1 MIDKKRIMA
10 YTVLLFVILTG
21 ALSAQ
26 DFYWEN
32 PVDITLENGWF
43 PVTVSNSKEGAV
55 FWQEYTDVTEDTAE
69 VWFVIVY
76 TDDGIS
82 FTPARRV
89 IGPFKVTGD
98 KIPMISAVMNRS
110 GDIYA
115 AVSTSG
121 KGISVYQS
129 TDKGNSFTVAGSTGG
144 GGSNVPTVAPKL
156 FITERDRFILF
167 ATQPLA
173 GTSTS
178 VTSDVLGITYSTS
191 FSGRSWS
198 AFKPLVVSQ
207 GLSNIYLPH
216 AVSSGNREYV
226 VFQASPTESRFY
238 QLYVTESSDGGNTW
252 SSPVRVTN
260 FNEEG
265 QPADN
270 FDNQRAYLSVHN
282 DSVYITW
289 ERHLGLGSAQPY
301 FGRLDTADKTIKDIS
316 KIAGTNISS
325 NPVNNPQISFVNGIP
340 VALWYNNIGRIVMA
354 EKRGDIWVNIPL
366 KEQSTGRINSFG
378 RMLNSNNEINVV
390 WQTSKNS
397 KSDVV
402 MLSPDTTV
410 NSPLVYAKN
419 FRPGRANK
427 QDLFEITWNLPQDSS
442 GISAFSYSI
451 DRNPKGSALSR
462 PMVKRRDPR
471 KASVTVNEDGTWYF
485 HVRALDYAGN
495 WSEPSTLSFIRDT
508 TPPAAVKFIPPD
520 TDGNGF
526 LPSNTGEVSWKP
538 PEGEK
543 ISGYSYR
550 VQYLS
555 SYDFTGDITAF
566 RIGEPPDVP
575 TTKTPSYRFTNKDN
589 GLWAIS
595 VSTFDAVGNKSS
607 SSVLYFRLNK
617 YIPVTYIT
625 QVKAFQDD
633 LGNIS
638 IDLYGRGF
646 RVGGVITSIILD
658 KDRRAPYDYVY
669 KTGENPFVV
678 KTDRIITGLSI
689 DDMEEGTYYVGLIHP
704 ARGLYFNKTE
714 LSFESTGAV
723 KFGNFSILEERTGSS
738 VVLERLFTLSANMIA
753 VIVIMLFLLVMFAGA
768 SLRIVALV
776 KEGNKLNEEAKALI
790 YNTDLPFERRKE
802 KMKSLKKRGMG
813 IRIKFALWI
822 TTLVLIIV
830 LMVAYPLSLFMIKTQ
845 QKNLT
850 ESLNQTTKVLISS
863 IKTSAA
869 KYLQENNTLELKRLP
884 AQIESMTA
892 ATFLTITGPGVE
904 DKDGRINDYI
914 WVTNDTGIENKVD
927 KKDPDV
933 SADPALLPGGDKF
946 AEGRIYMNDPVSAR
960 IKPLSAEIDKK
971 GREEVGKLTEELTKL
986 QAEAAKATRFAR
998 TEADIEA
1005 IRRMQDEIL
1014 LLSTTIEKKLSEISD
1029 VFSSI
1034 PSFDP
1039 EKILTAPPD
1048 YTFYTP
1054 IVYQSKGDDTS
1065 YFKGAVRLGISSSAI
1080 KEEITKSRALLMKRT
1095 IYIALLAIGLGIVGA
1110 LILATIIIIPLNHLL
1125 KKVKEISSTDDHLNL
1140 KGFKVE
1146 VKTRDE
1152 ILDLAEAVTSMAHGL
1167 YVAAE
1172 AQKELTVGKEIQK
1185 RFIPLEV
1192 GKDGSKLSTGAKSTQ
1207 YADFFGYYEGA
1218 KGVSGDYFD
1227 FIEID
1232 PDYFAVIKCDIAG
1245 KGVSASLIMV
1255 EVATIFHNYFNEWK
1269 KAEQRRK
1276 VISVQ
1281 KKVTYRIKKPDIA
1294 ELVYS
1299 INSLVEEMGFKGR
1312 FAALIV
1318 ALIETKT
1325 GKTFFCNAGDN
1336 QVHMYRNSIRK
1347 METITLPE
1355 APACGVFPNDLV
1367 EMQSG
1372 FKSIPYQLDKGDL
1385 LLLFT
1390 DGVEEAQRFFR
1401 DSNFNKIKCEEP
1413 GLKEGELHDTHPLG
1427 NENEE
1432 LGIPRIKEIVNAVLS
1447 GGQYNLNKYHNPVA
1461 DELLAFDFST
1471 CEGRVD
1477 EAVLAMVSV
1486 EKIFRIYPDPAAGPM
1501 DRIQVDVK
1509 INDFL
1514 KEHFLQYSRYFKHP
1528 LKSEEGSLYIT
1539 FTHMKEDSQYDDLT
1553 VLGIKRK

>member
-1 MIDKKRIMA
+1 M
-10 YTVLLFVILTG
+10 TG

-32 PVDITLENGWF
+32 PVDITPENGWF
-43 PVTVSNSKEGAV
+43 PVTVSNSNEGAV
-55 FWQEYTDVTEDTAE
+55 VWQEYTDVTEDTAE
-69 VWFVIVY
+69 VWFTVIY

-89 IGPFKVTGD
+89 IGPFSVTGD
-98 KIPMISAVMNRS
+98 RIPMISAVMNRS

-121 KGISVYQS
+121 KGISIYRS
-129 TDKGNSFTVAGSTGG
+129 IDKGNSFTVVGSTGG

-156 FITERDRFILF
+156 FLTDRDRFILF

-178 VTSDVLGITYSTS
+178 AGGDVLGITYSTS
-191 FSGRSWS
+191 SSGRIWDT
-198 AFKPLVVSQ
+198 FKPLVIPQ

-226 VFQASPTESRFY
+226 VFQASPRESRFY
-238 QLYVTESSDGGNTW
+238 QLYLTESSDGGTTW
-252 SSPVRVTN
+252 SDPVRITN
-260 FNEEG
+260 FNEG
-265 QPADN
+265 DQPADN
-270 FDNQRAYLSVHN
+270 FDNQRAYLSAQN
-282 DSVYITW
+282 GSVSIAW
-289 ERHLGLGSAQPY
+289 ERRLGLGSAQPY
-301 FGRLDTADKTIKDIS
+301 FGRLDTTNGTIKDVS
-316 KIAGTNISS
+316 LVTGTNISN
-325 NPVNNPQISFVNGIP
+325 NPVNNPQISFVGGTP

-354 EKRGDIWVNIPL
+354 EKRGDIWVNITL
-366 KEQSTGRINSFG
+366 KGQDTDRINSFG
-378 RMLNSNNEINVV
+378 RMLNINNEINVV
-390 WQTSKNS
+390 WQTVKNS
-397 KSDVV
+397 VSDVV
-402 MLSPDTTV
+402 LLSPDKTV
-410 NSPLVYAKN
+410 TGPAVYAKN
-419 FRPGRANK
+419 FRPGKANK
-427 QDLFEITWNLPQDSS
+427 QDVFEITWNLPEDSS

-451 DRNPKGSALSR
+451 DRNPEGSAPSR
-462 PMVKRRDPR
+462 SMVKRRDPR
-471 KASVTVNEDGTWYF
+471 KASVTVNDDGMWYF

-495 WSEPSTLSFIRDT
+495 WSDPSTLSFIRDT
-508 TPPAAVKFIPPD
+508 TPPAEVKFIPPD
-520 TDGNGF
+520 TDENGF
-526 LPSNTGEVSWKP
+526 LPANTGEIRWTP

-543 ISGYSYR
+543 IAGYSYR

-555 SYDFTGDITAF
+555 SDDFTGDITAF
-566 RIGEPPDVP
+566 RIGDPPDVP

-595 VSTFDAVGNKSS
+595 VSTFDDVGNKSS

-625 QVKAFQDD
+625 QIKAFQDD

-669 KTGENPFVV
+669 RTGENPFVV

-689 DDMEEGTYYVGLIHP
+689 DDMEEGIYYVGLIHP
-704 ARGLYFNKTE
+704 ARGLYFNETG

-723 KFGNFSILEERTGSS
+723 KFGNFSILEKRSGSS
-738 VVLERLFTLSANMIA
+738 VALERLFTLSANMI
-753 VIVIMLFLLVMFAGA
+753 IVIIVMLFLLVMFVGA
-768 SLRIVALV
+768 SFKIVALV
-776 KEGNKLNEEAKALI
+776 REGSELNEEAKALI
-790 YNTDLPFERRKE
+790 NNTDLPFERRKE

-892 ATFLTITGPGVE
+892 ATSLTITGPGIVNKE
-904 DKDGRINDYI
+904 GRVNDYI
-914 WVTNDTGIENKVD
+914 WVTNDTGIDKKVD
-927 KKDPDV
+927 KKDPGV
-933 SADPALLPGGDKF
+933 AADPALLPGGEKF
-946 AEGRIYMNDPVSAR
+946 AEGMIYMNDPVSAK
-960 IKPLSAEIDKK
+960 IKPLAEEIDKK

-986 QAEAAKATRFAR
+986 QAEAAKATRSAR

-1014 LLSTTIEKKLSEISD
+1014 LLSTTIEKKLAEISD
-1029 VFSSI
+1029 VFASI

-1039 EKILTAPPD
+1039 EKILTAAPD

-1065 YFKGAVRLGISSSAI
+1065 YFKGAVRLGISTAAI
-1080 KEEITKSRALLMKRT
+1080 KEEITTSRTLLMKRT
-1095 IYIALLAIGLGIVGA
+1095 IYIALLAIGLGIAGA
-1110 LILATIIIIPLNHLL
+1110 LILATIIIIPINHLL

-1152 ILDLAEAVTSMAHGL
+1152 ILDLAEAVTGMAHGL

-1192 GKDGSKLSTGAKSTQ
+1192 GKDGLKLSTGAKSTE

-1281 KKVTYRIKKPDIA
+1281 KKVPYRLKKPDIA

-1432 LGIPRIKEIVNAVLS
+1432 LGIPRLKEIVNAVFA
-1447 GGQYNLNKYHNPVA
+1447 GRRYNLNKYHNPVA
-1461 DELLAFDFST
+1461 DEVLTFDFST

-1477 EAVLAMVSV
+1477 EAVLALVSV

-1509 INDFL
+1509 INEFL
-1514 KEHFLQYSRYFKHP
+1514 KEHFLQYSLYFKHP
-1528 LKSEEGSLYIT
+1528 VKSEEEGLYIT